1 MKSII
6 FTRPTSLSP
15 GINRSYFLS
24 YTSPLNFQSVHR
36 TREALSRFHLPR
48 VSHSG
53 EYRGEF
59 VPPRLLFRECAQS
72 FSPSR
77 SHRATAA
84 RAARCGAGQRRPE
97 KSLSQNGCPYLRD
110 SGAEAFSELP
120 PPTVYHR
127 RHHLLRDSMGS
138 ATAWSWNDP
147 TAEKAFA

>member
-1 MKSII
+1 MMKSII
-6 FTRPTSLSP
+6 FIRPTSLSP
-15 GINRSYFLS
+15 WINRFVFLIVHIS
-24 YTSPLNFQSVHR
+24 TQFPVGTVHR
-36 TREALSRFHLPR
+36 TREALSRFHLPT

-53 EYRGEF
+53 ISRR
-59 VPPRLLFRECAQS
+59 VRASSSPLL
-72 FSPSR
+72 
-77 SHRATAA
+77 RACPKFFAVSLA
-84 RAARCGAGQRRPE
+84 PAHGGQRCGAGQSRPE